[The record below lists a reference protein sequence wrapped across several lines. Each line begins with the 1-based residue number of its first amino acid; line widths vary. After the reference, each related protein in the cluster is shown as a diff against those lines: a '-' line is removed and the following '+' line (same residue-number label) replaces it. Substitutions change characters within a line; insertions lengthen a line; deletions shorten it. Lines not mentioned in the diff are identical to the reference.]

1 MGRYG
6 EIWACRRRRS
16 SCLGRCGEMWGETG
30 LLQEAKQLL
39 APPPEAE
46 LLAGRRL
53 VQGGEGG
60 AHQDGRYGGDM
71 GRYGEIASCRK
82 GREAPIRTPTKATMI
97 HISCCVVRPNS
108 QSIHSELTV
117 TDGDPHQL
125 LCGQAP
131 AERAAARGAVVAERD
146 DSVREHVDRVPDQ
159 VGGGDERACVP
170 RAPT

>member
-1 MGRYG
+1 
-6 EIWACRRRRS
+6 
-16 SCLGRCGEMWGETG
+16 MWGETG

-82 GREAPIRTPTKATMI
+82 GREAPIRTGDMGRYGEIWGDRLVQEGEGGSHQDAD
-97 HISCCVVRPNS
+97 
-108 QSIHSELTV
+108 EG
-117 TDGDPHQL
+117 DDDPHQL
-125 LCGQAP
+125 LCGQA
-131 AERAAARGAVVAERD
+131 
-146 DSVREHVDRVPDQ
+146 
-159 VGGGDERACVP
+159 
-170 RAPT
+170 